1 MKLVVLAGGR
11 DEKMKPLSEGYPKA
25 LLHLAGRPL
34 CSYALLNPLELVSRA
49 ALVVSEGMEDVAG
62 FLSER
67 GLSGRATVLLQRGEG
82 VEAALLTAEEW
93 VGSDDWFML
102 AYGDIVAP
110 PEAYRLLLEA
120 HSENESPSA
129 LVVPVPQIKSYGAAA
144 VAGGR
149 VITFSE
155 RRGEGGG
162 YAVGGA
168 FVLPR
173 HVFRLV
179 ERYGS
184 FFEALNTLVEKQ
196 GVAAA
201 LWTGDWVA
209 VDYPWDLISAAY
221 IVLNTPYSMIS
232 PEAKV
237 SPTAVIEGSVIIERG
252 AVVDHFAVIKGP
264 AYIGK
269 NAFIGKG
276 AFIREYTLIE
286 KGAVVGAFAEVKRSV
301 LQPEATV
308 GSYSLIVD
316 SVLGPRSVAEP
327 RVTVISSLKEEE
339 DVIRELPLQGV
350 LQRKRKLGVFVA
362 PGARLRAGS
371 LVGPAA
377 LVHRSGVL
385 DTLRAQS

>member
-67 GLSGRATVLLQRGEG
+67 ELSGRATVLLQRGEG

-162 YAVGGA
+162 YAV
-168 FVLPR
+168 
-173 HVFRLV
+173 
-179 ERYGS
+179 
-184 FFEALNTLVEKQ
+184 
-196 GVAAA
+196 
-201 LWTGDWVA
+201 
-209 VDYPWDLISAAY
+209 
-221 IVLNTPYSMIS
+221 
-232 PEAKV
+232 
-237 SPTAVIEGSVIIERG
+237 
-252 AVVDHFAVIKGP
+252 
-264 AYIGK
+264 
-269 NAFIGKG
+269 
-276 AFIREYTLIE
+276 
-286 KGAVVGAFAEVKRSV
+286 
-301 LQPEATV
+301 
-308 GSYSLIVD
+308 
-316 SVLGPRSVAEP
+316 
-327 RVTVISSLKEEE
+327 
-339 DVIRELPLQGV
+339 
-350 LQRKRKLGVFVA
+350 
-362 PGARLRAGS
+362 
-371 LVGPAA
+371 
-377 LVHRSGVL
+377 
-385 DTLRAQS
+385 